1 VDSDSPVAFGGAT
14 SNLDGISESNGARI
28 IVMRA
33 WAKSAGSVEVHT
45 LVLISSAVVTIQ
57 FARAVIVENGANGMT
72 SWAWRGAGAGGGAER
87 WVAITKKTV
96 QHRRRRFRVH
106 R

>member
-1 VDSDSPVAFGGAT
+1 
-14 SNLDGISESNGARI
+14 
-28 IVMRA
+28 MRA
-33 WAKSAGSVEVHT
+33 LVKGSFEVHT

-87 WVAITKKTV
+87 WAAITKKRYNTIGV
-96 QHRRRRFRVH
+96 ASVSIG
-106 R
+106 

>member
-14 SNLDGISESNGARI
+14 SNLDGISRSNGARI

-33 WAKSAGSVEVHT
+33 LVKGSFEVHT

-72 SWAWRGAGAGGGAER
+72 SWHGVVLVLGEVPNVGLPSPKNG
-87 WVAITKKTV
+87 TTL
-96 QHRRRRFRVH
+96 
-106 R
+106 